1 MSFTF
6 DVMIDMVGFMAAI
19 LLSVFTRCDSFTT
32 FSCVKQL
39 LVYYL
44 NSSVDFFKKSIY
56 FESWFLNGHSRD
68 DNIYTVTYHSQ
79 L

>member
-1 MSFTF
+1 MSFTC
-6 DVMIDMVGFMAAI
+6 DVVIDMVGFMAAI

-44 NSSVDFFKKSIY
+44 NSSVYFFKKLYILKAG
-56 FESWFLNGHSRD
+56 F
-68 DNIYTVTYHSQ
+68 
-79 L
+79 

>member
-1 MSFTF
+1 
-6 DVMIDMVGFMAAI
+6 MIDMVGFMAAI

-44 NSSVDFFKKSIY
+44 NSSVYFFKKLYILKAG
-56 FESWFLNGHSRD
+56 F
-68 DNIYTVTYHSQ
+68 
-79 L
+79 